1 MVEFSSDNL
10 LHIPY
15 NTTGTVLTEIQ
26 MEFSVKPATRD
37 YSEGLLFYTLPVS
50 SDRACLRLSNEEL
63 FWNFQVHSVNDNV
76 ETFI

>member
-15 NTTGTVLTEIQ
+15 NTTGSVLTEIQ
-26 MEFSVKPATRD
+26 VEFSVNPAMRD

>member
-10 LHIPY
+10 LYIPY
-15 NTTGTVLTEIQ
+15 NTTGSVLTRIQ
-26 MEFSVKPATRD
+26 VEFSMSPASRA
-37 YSEGLLFYTLPVS
+37 YREGLLFYTLPVS

>member
-15 NTTGTVLTEIQ
+15 NTTGSVITAIQ
-26 MEFSVKPATRD
+26 LEFSVNPATRD
-37 YSEGLLFYTLPVS
+37 YSAGLLFYTLPVS
-50 SDRACLRLSNEEL
+50 SDRACLTLSNEEL
-63 FWNFQVHSVNDNV
+63 FWNFQVHSVYDNI